1 MEIPYVVEPRE
12 DTGVNNSK
20 LGIWMFL
27 ASEVILFGALFSA
40 LIILRMS
47 ADSWPI
53 QSDVLSVPIGKL
65 NTAILIGSSITMI
78 MAWASLKQRSFKNFK
93 MYMGATILLALA
105 FLFIKIFFEYI
116 PKFDHG
122 YYPST
127 SNFFGLYYTITAIHG
142 LHIVGGIIV
151 NAYFWGPGSKLWKE
165 NEEWF
170 TNRIEIAGLYWHF
183 VDLVWIFLFPIL
195 YLI

>member
-53 QSDVLSVPIGKL
+53 QSDVLSVPIGTL

>member
-1 MEIPYVVEPRE
+1 MEIPYVVESRA

-40 LIILRMS
+40 LIVLRMS
-47 ADSWPI
+47 AGSWPV
-53 QSDVLSVPIGKL
+53 QSDILSVPIGAL

-78 MAWASLKQRSFKNFK
+78 MAWASLKQRNFKNFK
-93 MYMGATILLALA
+93 IYMGATILLAFA
-105 FLFIKIFFEYI
+105 FLIIKIFFEYI
-116 PKFDHG
+116 PKYDHG

-127 SNFFGLYYTITAIHG
+127 NNFFALYYVITALHG
-142 LHIVGGIIV
+142 LHRVGGIIV
-151 NAYFWGPGSKLWKE
+151 NSYFWGPGSKLWKE

-183 VDLVWIFLFPIL
+183 VDLVWIFLFPVL